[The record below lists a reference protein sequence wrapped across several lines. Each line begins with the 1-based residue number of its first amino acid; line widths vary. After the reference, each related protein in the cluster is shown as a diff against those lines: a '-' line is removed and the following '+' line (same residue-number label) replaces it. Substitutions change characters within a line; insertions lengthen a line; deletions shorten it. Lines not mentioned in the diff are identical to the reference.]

1 MNFKKYVT
9 LGASA
14 LLTLGL
20 AACGDDDIS
29 AEGNGNNGN
38 GSNGNPTTTGRYVLG
53 LGVSSSNAT
62 SYYLVTAGDL
72 MNGTIS
78 SIGNGLEQ
86 TGYRDFQQGAQTIF
100 SIGGLGIAEANGFT
114 LDADGKWQKKGNF
127 VFDASLNGFEQVGND
142 TMLGVEF
149 PKTPQDGNV
158 FKFYTVDIN
167 KVSITGTTVHPV
179 AQLGPEVTEENWPS
193 FTGMRVSDGKVYL
206 TYYLMHPVSYAT
218 TLTDRI
224 WVAVYSYPELE
235 YITTLTD
242 ERVGPAGAFNT
253 NCGIIADEK
262 GDLYTM
268 SATAKG
274 NGFTQSSLPAGF
286 LRIKKGQ
293 TAFDESYY
301 FDFEKATGG
310 YKPAHIKYIGNGLV
324 FAEVTT
330 QKDADTDLWSDAAL
344 KLYIIDLYNQTAK
357 AVDGAP
363 VHNGQGARSFTA
375 LVEGQYVYLPITLA
389 EGTFVYRTHVADA
402 TAEKGAEVQTTFV
415 GGLFKL
421 D

>member
-1 MNFKKYVT
+1 MNFKKYAT
-9 LGASA
+9 LGTAAFLAS
-14 LLTLGL
+14 GL
-20 AACGDDDIS
+20 MACDGDDIPQGGN
-29 AEGNGNNGN
+29 EGGNESGPET
-38 GSNGNPTTTGRYVLG
+38 SGRYVLG
-53 LGVSSSNAT
+53 LGVSSANAT
-62 SYYLVTAGDL
+62 SYYLVTAADL
-72 MNGTIS
+72 MKGTIS

-86 TGYRDFQQGAQTIF
+86 TGYRDFQQGGQTIF
-100 SIGGLGIAEANGFT
+100 SIGGLGVAEANGFT
-114 LDADGKWQKKGNF
+114 LDAAGKWLKKGNF
-127 VFDASLNGFEQVGND
+127 VFDASLNGFEEVDDQ

-158 FKFYTVDIN
+158 FKFYTVDIGN
-167 KVSITGTTVHPV
+167 VSITRTVSHPV
-179 AQLGPEVTEENWPS
+179 SQLGEEVTDENWPS
-193 FTGMRVSDGKVYL
+193 FTGMRISGGKVYL

-224 WVAVYSYPELE
+224 WVAVYSYPALE
-235 YITTLTD
+235 YITTITD
-242 ERVGPAGAFNT
+242 DRVGPAGAFNT

-274 NGFTQSSLPAGF
+274 NGFTQSSLAAGF
-286 LRIKKGQ
+286 LRIKKGE
-293 TAFDESYY
+293 TTFDDSYY

-310 YKPAHIKYIGNGLV
+310 YKPAHIKYIGGGLV

-330 QKDADTDLWSDAAL
+330 QKDEDTDLWSDAAL
-344 KLYIIDLYNQTAK
+344 KLYIVDLYNRTARE
-357 AVDGAP
+357 VDGAP

-375 LVEGQYVYLPITLA
+375 LAEGNYVYLPITLSD
-389 EGTFVYRTHVADA
+389 GTFIYRTHVGDA

>member
-1 MNFKKYVT
+1 MNFKKYAT
-9 LGASA
+9 IGAA
-14 LLTLGL
+14 AFLALGL

-29 AEGNGNNGN
+29 GGGNGENGN
-38 GSNGNPTTTGRYVLG
+38 GTGTAGRYALG

-62 SYYLVTAGDL
+62 SYYLVTTADL
-72 MNGTIS
+72 MKGTIS
-78 SIGNGLEQ
+78 SIGNGVEQ
-86 TGYRDFQQGAQTIF
+86 TGYRDFQQGGQTIF
-100 SIGGLGIAEANGFT
+100 SIGGLGIAEANAFT
-114 LDADGKWQKKGNF
+114 LDADGKWIKKGNF
-127 VFDASLNGFEQVGND
+127 VFDASLNGFEPVDEQ

-149 PKTPQDGNV
+149 PKTPQDGNA
-158 FKFYTVDIN
+158 FKFYTVDISN
-167 KVSITGTTVHPV
+167 VSITRTVAHPV
-179 AQLGPEVTEENWPS
+179 HQLGAEVTEENWPS
-193 FTGMRVSDGKVYL
+193 FTGMRVSDNKVYL

-235 YITTLTD
+235 YLTTLTD
-242 ERVGPAGAFNT
+242 DRVGPAGAFNT
-253 NCGIIADEK
+253 NCGIISDEK

-286 LRIKKGQ
+286 LRIKKE
-293 TAFDESYY
+293 TMAFDESYY

-330 QKDADTDLWSDAAL
+330 QTDEQTDLWSDAGL
-344 KLYIIDLYNQTAK
+344 KLYLIDLYNQTAK
-357 AVDGAP
+357 VVDGAP

-375 LVEGQYVYLPITLA
+375 LVEAPYVYLPITEA
-389 EGTFVYRTHVADA
+389 DGTFIYRTHIADA